1 MAHPEEPTLPE
12 DTGQRK
18 NKNMEE
24 LMKMIVRRT
33 ALAVCTLVLAVILPT
48 AASAACTGFDDLPET
63 ADCYESVMYLAEHE
77 ITQGTGNGYF
87 SPDAPVT
94 VRQWA
99 MMLCRAY
106 DVKVEGNSWSD
117 LSQSAVEQSYRKGW
131 LNETAL
137 SAPNIQLCR
146 GALLK
151 SAFAAAKIPVY
162 DSVLYAGGVSLP
174 DYENCIRIG
183 KELQL
188 CGEANTANEIVTRRD
203 AAMLLHAILTRAF
216 TVEAPPAP
224 VALVNAAGVNIN
236 DYLVALRQV
245 PEPMLAAFNAAG
257 WTYRID
263 FDYISEL
270 SKQLNMSC
278 IGATNYSQKTI
289 YISEAS
295 ATLHEFGHFLD
306 WTLGFPAEHEQLF
319 RAEAAAAPLRNYA
332 KTNAREYFADC
343 FAYCIIHGND
353 SEMMES
359 LRKNAPQTCT
369 YFEELEK
376 TVGADAFVPN
386 DIANIF

>member
-1 MAHPEEPTLPE
+1 
-12 DTGQRK
+12 
-18 NKNMEE
+18 MEQ
-24 LMKMIVRRT
+24 
-33 ALAVCTLVLAVILPT
+33 A
-48 AASAACTGFDDLPET
+48 
-63 ADCYESVMYLAEHE
+63 
-77 ITQGTGNGYF
+77 
-87 SPDAPVT
+87 
-94 VRQWA
+94 
-99 MMLCRAY
+99 
-106 DVKVEGNSWSD
+106 
-117 LSQSAVEQSYRKGW
+117 YRKGW

-174 DYENCIRIG
+174 DHENCIRIG

-216 TVEAPPAP
+216 TVTAPEAP
-224 VALVNAAGVNIN
+224 VTLVNAAGVNIN
-236 DYLVALRQV
+236 DYLLALRQV
-245 PEPMLAAFNAAG
+245 PEPMLAAFKVAG

-263 FDYISEL
+263 FDYISDL

-278 IGATNYSQKTI
+278 IGATNYSQKAI

-332 KTNAREYFADC
+332 KTNAREYFADS
-343 FAYCIIHGND
+343 FDY
-353 SEMMES
+353 
-359 LRKNAPQTCT
+359 
-369 YFEELEK
+369 
-376 TVGADAFVPN
+376 
-386 DIANIF
+386 

>member
-1 MAHPEEPTLPE
+1 
-12 DTGQRK
+12 
-18 NKNMEE
+18 
-24 LMKMIVRRT
+24 MKSIVRRT
-33 ALAVCTLVLAVILPT
+33 ALAVCTLVLVLILPT

-77 ITQGTGNGYF
+77 ITQGTGNGCF

-94 VRQWA
+94 TSQWA
-99 MMLCRAY
+99 VMLCRAY
-106 DVKVEGNSWSD
+106 GVETNGSTWSE
-117 LSQSAVEQSYRKGW
+117 LRQNAVEQSYRKGW

-137 SAPNIQLCR
+137 SAPNTQLCR

-162 DSVLYAGGVSLP
+162 DSVLYESGVSLP
-174 DYENCIRIG
+174 DHENCIRIG

-216 TVEAPPAP
+216 TVEAPPVP
-224 VALVNAAGVNIN
+224 VTLVNAAGVNIN
-236 DYLVALRQV
+236 DYLLALRQV
-245 PEPMLAAFNAAG
+245 PEPVLAAFNAAG

-278 IGATNYSQKTI
+278 IGATDYSQKTI
-289 YISEAS
+289 YITEAS

-332 KTNAREYFADC
+332 KTDSREYFADC
-343 FAYCIIHGND
+343 FSYYITYGSN
-353 SEMMES
+353 SEMMEH
-359 LRKNAPQTCT
+359 LRKNMPQTCA
-369 YFEELEK
+369 YFEKLGK
-376 TVGADAFVPN
+376 GGWSR
-386 DIANIF
+386 DIHAK

>member
-1 MAHPEEPTLPE
+1 
-12 DTGQRK
+12 
-18 NKNMEE
+18 
-24 LMKMIVRRT
+24 MKSIVRRT
-33 ALAVCTLVLAVILPT
+33 SLVVCTLVLALILPT
-48 AASAACTGFDDLPET
+48 AAFAAYTGFDDVPET

-77 ITQGTGNGYF
+77 ITQGTGNGCF

-99 MMLCRAY
+99 VMLCRAY
-106 DVKVEGNSWSD
+106 EVKVEGSSWGD
-117 LSQSAVEQSYRKGW
+117 LSQSAVEQSYRRGW

-137 SAPNIQLCR
+137 SEPNTQLCR

-162 DSVLYAGGVSLP
+162 DGALYVGGVSQS

-278 IGATNYSQKTI
+278 IGATNYSRKTI

-306 WTLGFPAEHEQLF
+306 WTRGFPAEHEQLF

-332 KTNAREYFADC
+332 KTDSREYFADC
-343 FAYCIIHGND
+343 FSYYITYGSN
-353 SEMMES
+353 SEMMEH
-359 LRKNAPQTCT
+359 LRKNMPQTCA
-369 YFEELEK
+369 YFEKLGK
-376 TVGADAFVPN
+376 GGWSR
-386 DIANIF
+386 DIHAK

>member
-1 MAHPEEPTLPE
+1 
-12 DTGQRK
+12 
-18 NKNMEE
+18 
-24 LMKMIVRRT
+24 MKMIVRRT

-63 ADCYESVMYLAEHE
+63 ADCYESVMYLAECE
-77 ITQGTGNGYF
+77 IAAGTGNDCF
-87 SPDAPVT
+87 SPEQLIT
-94 VRQWA
+94 VEQWA
-99 MMLCRAY
+99 VMLCRAY
-106 DVKVEGNSWSD
+106 GAETIGDSWQDVGRSSVVE
-117 LSQSAVEQSYRKGW
+117 AYRQGW

-174 DYENCIRIG
+174 NHENCIRIG

-203 AAMLLHAILTRAF
+203 AAMLLHAILTRTF

-236 DYLVALRQV
+236 DYLLALRQV
-245 PEPMLAAFNAAG
+245 PEPVLAAFNAAG

-278 IGATNYSQKTI
+278 IGASNYSQKTI

-306 WTLGFPAEHEQLF
+306 WTRGFPAEHEQLF
-319 RAEAAAAPLRNYA
+319 RAEAAAAPLRDYA

-343 FAYCIIHGND
+343 FAYWVKYAGNTNAI
-353 SEMMES
+353 SLLQECAPMTYRYMED
-359 LRKNAPQTCT
+359 LMR
-369 YFEELEK
+369 
-376 TVGADAFVPN
+376 
-386 DIANIF
+386 IANRL

>member
-1 MAHPEEPTLPE
+1 M
-12 DTGQRK
+12 RK
-18 NKNMEE
+18 K
-24 LMKMIVRRT
+24 LMVCCT
-33 ALAVCTLVLAVILPT
+33 AFLLALSLTVPALA
-48 AASAACTGFDDLPET
+48 ASGAFQDVPET

-77 ITQGTGNGYF
+77 ITQGTGNGCF
-87 SPDAPVT
+87 SPNAPAT
-94 VRQWA
+94 ARQWA

-106 DVKVEGNSWSD
+106 DMKVEGSSWSD
-117 LSQSAVEQSYRKGW
+117 LSQSAVEQAYRKGW

-188 CGEANTANEIVTRRD
+188 CGEEDDANEIVTRRD

-216 TVEAPPAP
+216 TVGAPPAP
-224 VALVNAAGVNIN
+224 VMLV
-236 DYLVALRQV
+236 
-245 PEPMLAAFNAAG
+245 NAAG

-270 SKQLNMSC
+270 SKHLNMSC

-289 YISEAS
+289 YLSEAS

-306 WTLGFPAEHEQLF
+306 WTLGIPAEHEQLYL
-319 RAEAAAAPLRNYA
+319 AEAQNSGLRDYA

-343 FAYCIIHGND
+343 FDYWIAYSG
-353 SEMMES
+353 SEKRMETF
-359 LRKNAPQTCT
+359 RNAAPQTWA
-369 YFEELEK
+369 YFEALEK
-376 TVGADAFVPN
+376 N
-386 DIANIF
+386 NWRS

>member
-1 MAHPEEPTLPE
+1 
-12 DTGQRK
+12 
-18 NKNMEE
+18 
-24 LMKMIVRRT
+24 MKSIVRRT
-33 ALAVCTLVLAVILPT
+33 ALAVCTLVLVLILPT

-77 ITQGTGNGYF
+77 ITQGTGNGCF

-94 VRQWA
+94 TSQWA
-99 MMLCRAY
+99 VMLCRAY
-106 DVKVEGNSWSD
+106 GVETNGSTWSE
-117 LSQSAVEQSYRKGW
+117 LRQNAVEQSYRKGW

-137 SAPNIQLCR
+137 SAPNTQLCR

-174 DYENCIRIG
+174 DHENCIRIG

-236 DYLVALRQV
+236 DYLLALRQV
-245 PEPMLAAFNAAG
+245 PEPMLAAFKVAG

-278 IGATNYSQKTI
+278 IGATDYSQKTI
-289 YISEAS
+289 YITEAS

-332 KTNAREYFADC
+332 KTDSREYFADC
-343 FAYCIIHGND
+343 FSYYITYGSN
-353 SEMMES
+353 SEMMEH
-359 LRKNAPQTCT
+359 LRKNMPQTCA
-369 YFEELEK
+369 YFEKLGK
-376 TVGADAFVPN
+376 GGWSR
-386 DIANIF
+386 DIHAK

>member
-1 MAHPEEPTLPE
+1 
-12 DTGQRK
+12 
-18 NKNMEE
+18 
-24 LMKMIVRRT
+24 MKTIVRRT
-33 ALAVCTLVLAVILPT
+33 ALAVCILVLALILPT
-48 AASAACTGFDDLPET
+48 AASAACAGFDDVPES
-63 ADCYESVMYLAEHE
+63 ADCYESVIYLAECE
-77 ITQGTGNGYF
+77 IADGTGNDCF
-87 SPDAPVT
+87 SPEQLIT
-94 VRQWA
+94 VEQWA
-99 MMLCRAY
+99 VMLCRAY
-106 DVKVEGNSWSD
+106 GVETIGDSWQDVGRSSVVE
-117 LSQSAVEQSYRKGW
+117 AYRQGW

-278 IGATNYSQKTI
+278 IGATNYSRKTI

-306 WTLGFPAEHEQLF
+306 WTRGFPAEHEQLF

-343 FAYCIIHGND
+343 FAYWVKYAGNTNAI
-353 SEMMES
+353 SLLQECTPMTYRYMED
-359 LRKNAPQTCT
+359 LMR
-369 YFEELEK
+369 
-376 TVGADAFVPN
+376 
-386 DIANIF
+386 IAN

>member
-1 MAHPEEPTLPE
+1 
-12 DTGQRK
+12 
-18 NKNMEE
+18 
-24 LMKMIVRRT
+24 MKMIVRRT
-33 ALAVCTLVLAVILPT
+33 ALAVCTLVLVLILPT
-48 AASAACTGFDDLPET
+48 AASAACTRFDDVPES

-77 ITQGTGNGYF
+77 ITQGTGNGCF

-106 DVKVEGNSWSD
+106 DVKVEGSSWGD

-151 SAFAAAKIPVY
+151 SAFATAKIPVY

-174 DYENCIRIG
+174 DHENCIRIG

-188 CGEANTANEIVTRRD
+188 CGEEDDANEIVTRRD

-216 TVEAPPAP
+216 AVTAPAAP
-224 VALVNAAGVNIN
+224 VTLVNAAGVNIN
-236 DYLVALRQV
+236 DYLLALRQV
-245 PEPMLAAFNAAG
+245 PEPVLAAFNAAG

-278 IGATNYSQKTI
+278 IGATSYGQKTI

-306 WTLGFPAEHEQLF
+306 WMLGFPAEHEQLF

-343 FAYCIIHGND
+343 FAYWVKYAGNANAI
-353 SEMMES
+353 SLLQECAPMTYRYMED
-359 LRKNAPQTCT
+359 LMR
-369 YFEELEK
+369 
-376 TVGADAFVPN
+376 
-386 DIANIF
+386 IAN

>member
-1 MAHPEEPTLPE
+1 
-12 DTGQRK
+12 
-18 NKNMEE
+18 
-24 LMKMIVRRT
+24 MKMIVRRT
-33 ALAVCTLVLAVILPT
+33 ALAVCTLVLAVTLST
-48 AASAACTGFDDLPET
+48 AASAACTGFDDVPES
-63 ADCYESVMYLAEHE
+63 ADCYESVIYLAKCE
-77 ITQGTGNGYF
+77 IAAGTGNDCF
-87 SPDAPVT
+87 SPEQLIT
-94 VRQWA
+94 VEQWA
-99 MMLCRAY
+99 VMLCRAY
-106 DVKVEGNSWSD
+106 GAETIGDSWQNVGRSSVVE
-117 LSQSAVEQSYRKGW
+117 AYRQGW

-188 CGEANTANEIVTRRD
+188 CGEEDDANEIVTRRD

-216 TVEAPPAP
+216 NVEAPPAP

-236 DYLVALRQV
+236 DYLLALRQV
-245 PEPMLAAFNAAG
+245 PEPVLATFNAAG

-263 FDYISEL
+263 FDYISDL

-278 IGATNYSQKTI
+278 IGATNYSRKTI

-306 WTLGFPAEHEQLF
+306 WMLGFPAEHEQLF

-343 FAYCIIHGND
+343 FAYWVKYAENANAISLLQECAPMTYRYMGKITD
-353 SEMMES
+353 SGY
-359 LRKNAPQTCT
+359 TCS
-369 YFEELEK
+369 K
-376 TVGADAFVPN
+376 
-386 DIANIF
+386 

>member
-1 MAHPEEPTLPE
+1 
-12 DTGQRK
+12 
-18 NKNMEE
+18 
-24 LMKMIVRRT
+24 MKTIVRRT
-33 ALAVCTLVLAVILPT
+33 ALAVCTFVLVLILPT
-48 AASAACTGFDDLPET
+48 AASAVCTGFVDVPES
-63 ADCYESVMYLAEHE
+63 ADCYGSVMYLAGHE
-77 ITQGTGNGYF
+77 IAAGTGNDCF
-87 SPDAPVT
+87 SPEQLIT
-94 VRQWA
+94 VEQWA
-99 MMLCRAY
+99 VMLCRAY
-106 DVKVEGNSWSD
+106 GVETKGNSWSE
-117 LSQSAVEQSYRKGW
+117 LSQSAAEQSYRKGW

-137 SAPNIQLCR
+137 SAPSIQLCR

-174 DYENCIRIG
+174 DHENCIRIG

-236 DYLVALRQV
+236 DYLLALRQV
-245 PEPMLAAFNAAG
+245 PEPMLAAFKVAG

-306 WTLGFPAEHEQLF
+306 WMLGFPAEHEQLF
-319 RAEAAAAPLRNYA
+319 RAEAAAAPLRDYA

-343 FAYCIIHGND
+343 FAYWVKYAENANAISLLQKCAP
-353 SEMMES
+353 MTYRYMED
-359 LRKNAPQTCT
+359 LMR
-369 YFEELEK
+369 
-376 TVGADAFVPN
+376 
-386 DIANIF
+386 IANRL

>member
-1 MAHPEEPTLPE
+1 
-12 DTGQRK
+12 
-18 NKNMEE
+18 
-24 LMKMIVRRT
+24 MKMIVRRT
-33 ALAVCTLVLAVILPT
+33 VLAVCILVLALILPA
-48 AASAACTGFDDLPET
+48 AASAACTGFDDVPET

-77 ITQGTGNGYF
+77 ITQGTGNGCF

-94 VRQWA
+94 TSQWA
-99 MMLCRAY
+99 VMLCRAY
-106 DVKVEGNSWSD
+106 GVETKGNSWSE
-117 LSQSAVEQSYRKGW
+117 LSQSAVEQSYRNGW

-146 GALLK
+146 GSLLK

-174 DYENCIRIG
+174 DHENCIRIG
-183 KELQL
+183 KKLQL
-188 CGEANTANEIVTRRD
+188 CGEEDDANEIVTRRD

-216 TVEAPPAP
+216 AVTAPAAP
-224 VALVNAAGVNIN
+224 VTLVNAAGVNIN
-236 DYLVALRQV
+236 DYLLALRQV
-245 PEPMLAAFNAAG
+245 PEPMLAAFEVAG

-263 FDYISEL
+263 FNYISEL

-278 IGATNYSQKTI
+278 IGATSYGQKTI

-306 WTLGFPAEHEQLF
+306 WMLGFPAEHEQLF
-319 RAEAAAAPLRNYA
+319 RAEAAAAPLRDYA

-353 SEMMES
+353 SEMMKH

-369 YFEELEK
+369 YFEELK
-376 TVGADAFVPN
+376 KGN
-386 DIANIF
+386 WSR

>member
-1 MAHPEEPTLPE
+1 
-12 DTGQRK
+12 
-18 NKNMEE
+18 
-24 LMKMIVRRT
+24 MKTIVRRT
-33 ALAVCTLVLAVILPT
+33 ALAVCTLALALILPT
-48 AASAACTGFDDLPET
+48 AASAACAGFDDVPES

-77 ITQGTGNGYF
+77 ITQGTGNGCF

-106 DVKVEGNSWSD
+106 DVKVEGSSWSD
-117 LSQSAVEQSYRKGW
+117 LSQSAVEQAYRKGW

-174 DYENCIRIG
+174 DHENCIRIG

-216 TVEAPPAP
+216 TVTAPEAP
-224 VALVNAAGVNIN
+224 VTLVNAAGVNVN
-236 DYLVALRQV
+236 DFLLELRKL
-245 PEPMLAAFNAAG
+245 PEQILDAFNAAG
-257 WTYRID
+257 WTYCID
-263 FDYISEL
+263 FDYMGGL
-270 SKQLNMSC
+270 SKKLNMSC

-306 WTLGFPAEHEQLF
+306 WMLGFPAEHEQLF

-332 KTNAREYFADC
+332 KTNAREYLSAQ
-343 FAYCIIHGND
+343 NT
-353 SEMMES
+353 E
-359 LRKNAPQTCT
+359 
-369 YFEELEK
+369 
-376 TVGADAFVPN
+376 
-386 DIANIF
+386 

>member
-33 ALAVCTLVLAVILPT
+33 VLAVCTLVLALILPT
-48 AASAACTGFDDLPET
+48 AASAACTGFDDVPES
-63 ADCYESVMYLAEHE
+63 ADCYESVIYLAECE
-77 ITQGTGNGYF
+77 IAAGTENDCF
-87 SPDAPVT
+87 SPKQLIT
-94 VRQWA
+94 VEQWA
-99 MMLCRAY
+99 VMLCRAY
-106 DVKVEGNSWSD
+106 GVETIGDSWQDVGRSSVVE
-117 LSQSAVEQSYRKGW
+117 AYRQGW

-162 DSVLYAGGVSLP
+162 DSVLYTGGVSLP

-188 CGEANTANEIVTRRD
+188 CGEEDDANEIVTRRD

-216 TVEAPPAP
+216 AVTAPAAP
-224 VALVNAAGVNIN
+224 VTLVNAAGVNIN
-236 DYLVALRQV
+236 DYLLALRQV
-245 PEPMLAAFNAAG
+245 PEPMLAAFEVAG

-263 FDYISEL
+263 FNYISEL

-332 KTNAREYFADC
+332 KTNVREYFADC
-343 FAYCIIHGND
+343 FAYWVKYAENANAISLLQECAP
-353 SEMMES
+353 MTYRYMED
-359 LRKNAPQTCT
+359 LMR
-369 YFEELEK
+369 
-376 TVGADAFVPN
+376 
-386 DIANIF
+386 IAN

>member
-1 MAHPEEPTLPE
+1 
-12 DTGQRK
+12 
-18 NKNMEE
+18 
-24 LMKMIVRRT
+24 MKMIVRRT

-63 ADCYESVMYLAEHE
+63 ADCYESVIYLAEHE
-77 ITQGTGNGYF
+77 ITRGTGNNTF
-87 SPDAPVT
+87 SPDTPIT
-94 VRQWA
+94 TSQWA
-99 MMLCRAY
+99 IMLCRAY
-106 DVKVEGNSWSD
+106 GVETKGNSCNE

-131 LNETAL
+131 LSETAI
-137 SAPNIQLCR
+137 STPNTQLCR
-146 GALLK
+146 GALYK
-151 SAFAAAKIPVY
+151 SALAAAKIPIY
-162 DSVLYAGGVSLP
+162 DSVLYEGGVTLS

-188 CGEANTANEIVTRRD
+188 CGEEDDANEIVTRRD
-203 AAMLLHAILTRAF
+203 AAMLLRAILTRAF

-245 PEPMLAAFNAAG
+245 PEPVLAAFNAAG

-278 IGATNYSQKTI
+278 SGATNYSQKTI

-295 ATLHEFGHFLD
+295 ATLHEFRHFLD
-306 WTLGFPAEHEQLF
+306 WTLGIPAEHEQLYL
-319 RAEAAAAPLRNYA
+319 AEAQTSGLRDYA

-353 SEMMES
+353 SEMMER

-369 YFEELEK
+369 YFEELGK
-376 TVGADAFVPN
+376 DSWSRS
-386 DIANIF
+386 IRSK

>member
-1 MAHPEEPTLPE
+1 
-12 DTGQRK
+12 
-18 NKNMEE
+18 
-24 LMKMIVRRT
+24 
-33 ALAVCTLVLAVILPT
+33 
-48 AASAACTGFDDLPET
+48 
-63 ADCYESVMYLAEHE
+63 
-77 ITQGTGNGYF
+77 
-87 SPDAPVT
+87 
-94 VRQWA
+94 
-99 MMLCRAY
+99 MLCRAY
-106 DVKVEGNSWSD
+106 GVETKGNSWSE
-117 LSQSAVEQSYRKGW
+117 LSQNAVEQSFRKGW

-137 SAPNIQLCR
+137 STPNIQLCR

-188 CGEANTANEIVTRRD
+188 CGEEDDANEIVTRRD
-203 AAMLLHAILTRAF
+203 AAMLLYAILTRAF

-236 DYLVALRQV
+236 DYLLALRQV
-245 PEPMLAAFNAAG
+245 PEPVLAAFNAAG

-289 YISEAS
+289 YLSDAS

-306 WTLGFPAEHEQLF
+306 WMLGFPAEHEQLF

-343 FAYCIIHGND
+343 FDYWITHGSN
-353 SEMMES
+353 SEMMEL
-359 LRKNAPQTCT
+359 LRKNAPQTWA
-369 YFEELEK
+369 YFEALEK
-376 TVGADAFVPN
+376 NNWSG
-386 DIANIF
+386 

>member
-1 MAHPEEPTLPE
+1 
-12 DTGQRK
+12 
-18 NKNMEE
+18 
-24 LMKMIVRRT
+24 MKMIVRRT
-33 ALAVCTLVLAVILPT
+33 ALAVCTLVLAVTLST
-48 AASAACTGFDDLPET
+48 AASAACTGFDDVSES
-63 ADCYESVMYLAEHE
+63 ADCYESVIYLAKCE
-77 ITQGTGNGYF
+77 IAAGTGNDCF
-87 SPDAPVT
+87 SPEQLIT
-94 VRQWA
+94 VEQWA
-99 MMLCRAY
+99 VMLCRAY
-106 DVKVEGNSWSD
+106 GAETIGDSWQDVGRSSVVE
-117 LSQSAVEQSYRKGW
+117 AYRQGW

-174 DYENCIRIG
+174 NHENCIRIG

-188 CGEANTANEIVTRRD
+188 CDEEDDANEIVTRRD

-236 DYLVALRQV
+236 DYLLALRQV
-245 PEPMLAAFNAAG
+245 PEPMLSAFNAAG

-306 WTLGFPAEHEQLF
+306 WTLGIPAEHEQLYL
-319 RAEAAAAPLRNYA
+319 AEAQNSGLRDYA

-343 FAYCIIHGND
+343 FAYWVKYAGNTNAI
-353 SEMMES
+353 SLLQECAPMTYRYMED
-359 LRKNAPQTCT
+359 LMR
-369 YFEELEK
+369 
-376 TVGADAFVPN
+376 
-386 DIANIF
+386 IAN

>member
-12 DTGQRK
+12 DTEQRK

-33 ALAVCTLVLAVILPT
+33 VLAVCILVLALILPA
-48 AASAACTGFDDLPET
+48 AASAACTGFDDVPET

-77 ITQGTGNGYF
+77 ITQGTGNGCF

-94 VRQWA
+94 TSQWA
-99 MMLCRAY
+99 VMLCRAY
-106 DVKVEGNSWSD
+106 GVETKGNSWSE
-117 LSQSAVEQSYRKGW
+117 LSQSAVEQSYRNGW

-146 GALLK
+146 GSLLK

-174 DYENCIRIG
+174 DHENCIRIG
-183 KELQL
+183 KKLQL
-188 CGEANTANEIVTRRD
+188 CGEEDDANEIVTRRD
-203 AAMLLHAILTRAF
+203 TAMLLHAILTRAF
-216 TVEAPPAP
+216 AVTAPAAP
-224 VALVNAAGVNIN
+224 VTLVNAAGVNIN
-236 DYLVALRQV
+236 DYLLALRQV
-245 PEPMLAAFNAAG
+245 PEPMLAAFEVAG

-263 FDYISEL
+263 FNYISEL

-278 IGATNYSQKTI
+278 IGATSYGQKTI

-306 WTLGFPAEHEQLF
+306 WMLGFPAEHEQLF
-319 RAEAAAAPLRNYA
+319 RAEAAAAPLRDYA

-343 FAYCIIHGND
+343 FAYWVKYAGNTNAI
-353 SEMMES
+353 SLLQECAPMTYRYME
-359 LRKNAPQTCT
+359 KIM
-369 YFEELEK
+369 
-376 TVGADAFVPN
+376 G
-386 DIANIF
+386 IAN

>member
-33 ALAVCTLVLAVILPT
+33 ALAVCTVVLAVILPT

-174 DYENCIRIG
+174 DHENCIRIG

-278 IGATNYSQKTI
+278 IGATNYSQKTL

-306 WTLGFPAEHEQLF
+306 WTRGFPAEYEQLYL
-319 RAEAAAAPLRNYA
+319 AEAQNSGLRDYA

-369 YFEELEK
+369 YFEELGK
-376 TVGADAFVPN
+376 GSRSRS
-386 DIANIF
+386 IRSK

>member
-1 MAHPEEPTLPE
+1 
-12 DTGQRK
+12 
-18 NKNMEE
+18 
-24 LMKMIVRRT
+24 MKTIVRRT
-33 ALAVCTLVLAVILPT
+33 ALAVCTLVLSLILPT
-48 AASAACTGFDDLPET
+48 AASAACAGFDDVPES
-63 ADCYESVMYLAEHE
+63 ADCYESVIYLAECE
-77 ITQGTGNGYF
+77 IAAGTGNDCF
-87 SPDAPVT
+87 SPEQLIT
-94 VRQWA
+94 VEQWA
-99 MMLCRAY
+99 VMLCRAY
-106 DVKVEGNSWSD
+106 GAETIGDSWQDVGRSSVVE
-117 LSQSAVEQSYRKGW
+117 AYRQGW

-137 SAPNIQLCR
+137 STPNIQLCR

-174 DYENCIRIG
+174 DHENCIRIG

-188 CGEANTANEIVTRRD
+188 CGEEDDANEIVTRRD

-216 TVEAPPAP
+216 AVTAPAAP
-224 VALVNAAGVNIN
+224 VTLVNAADVNIN
-236 DYLVALRQV
+236 DYLLALRQV
-245 PEPMLAAFNAAG
+245 PEPMLAAFEVAG

-278 IGATNYSQKTI
+278 IGASNYSQKTI

-319 RAEAAAAPLRNYA
+319 RAEAAAAPLRDYA

-343 FAYCIIHGND
+343 FAYWVKYAENANAISLLQECAPLTYRY
-353 SEMMES
+353 MED
-359 LRKNAPQTCT
+359 LMR
-369 YFEELEK
+369 
-376 TVGADAFVPN
+376 
-386 DIANIF
+386 IAN